1 MCIRDRIHASA
12 LPGDGRGDLEPQTTT
27 FKESSLSK
35 KGSTPAS
42 IFFKPVFKI
51 LSCTEWEFN
60 DTKPIR
66 KIKTTLLIKINSF
79 FILIILAVLVIF
91 L

>member
-1 MCIRDRIHASA
+1 MLPLPRSKIYISSPASTRIHASA

-51 LSCTEWEFN
+51 LSCTE
-60 DTKPIR
+60 
-66 KIKTTLLIKINSF
+66 
-79 FILIILAVLVIF
+79 
-91 L
+91 